1 MESRLFTPFVVRG
14 HTFRNRLIFAPLA
27 TQYADKNGNV
37 SDMMIDYYVHMTLTG
52 VSAVV
57 VEAACVTPEGR
68 GWTRQLLTGS
78 NEALSGLTRLAEA
91 IRERGAIPILQIHH
105 AGRQGLPVEKDGVV
119 KAPSAIPCPIL
130 QRPTHELTLDEIR
143 LLVVKFTDAARVAA
157 RAGFAGVELHGAHGY
172 LLHQFVSPL
181 TNHRTDEYGLQ
192 NGSFRFPLEV
202 VRSIKAAVP
211 DLMLW
216 YRMSVRDYLP
226 MGLTL
231 ESSVPFAKALAASGV
246 DLIHVSG
253 GMYASLHGPESVV
266 GKASPYGIF
275 RDDARDIR
283 EAVPIPVA
291 VVGKIQN
298 PALAESILANEDA
311 HLIALGRVLIR
322 DHAWLEKARRKVT
335 ASVRSCLLCNRCKFH
350 INGCPDDTD
359 PPPWI
364 R

>member
-1 MESRLFTPFVVRG
+1 MESRSFTPFTIRG
-14 HTFRNRLIFAPLA
+14 HTLRNRFIFAPLA
-27 TQYADKNGNV
+27 TQYADNYGNV
-37 SDMMIDYYVHMTLTG
+37 SDMMVDYYVHMTLTG
-52 VSAVV
+52 VAVIV

-68 GWTRQLLTGS
+68 GWTRQLLTG
-78 NEALSGLTRLAEA
+78 APDAVSGLSRLADA

-105 AGRQGLPVEKDGVV
+105 AGRQGLPTEKAGYVS
-119 KAPSAIPCPIL
+119 APSPVPCPIL
-130 QRPTHELTLDEIR
+130 QRPTRELTLDEIR
-143 LLVVKFTDAARVAA
+143 LLVVKFTDAARIAA

-181 TNHRTDEYGLQ
+181 TNHRIDEYGLHA
-192 NGSFRFPLEV
+192 GFRFPLEV
-202 VRSIKAAVP
+202 VRSIKAAAP
-211 DLMLW
+211 ELMLW

-231 ESSVPFAKALAASGV
+231 ETSVPFARALADAGV

-253 GMYASLHGPESVV
+253 GMYASLHGPESIV
-266 GKASPYGIF
+266 GKASPYGVF

-298 PALAESILANEDA
+298 PSLAESILANEDA

-322 DHAWLEKARRKVT
+322 DHQWLDKARRKKT
-335 ASVRSCLLCNRCKFH
+335 VRSCLLCHRCKFH
-350 INGCPDDTD
+350 IQGCPDDTD
-359 PPPWI
+359 GPPWI